1 MSTFEGRARSA
12 WATQPPE
19 AALEREGAIHQRMSE
34 LARGL
39 AAAKREIAADKREI
53 KRLLA
58 DLAAAK
64 ATSGGKDTNVSDAV
78 AAAAVEKLKRIQEQ
92 KRSRRRRRRE
102 RLKATTGAAAEPARG
117 GTGAAN
123 AADEDRDTPMEFA
136 DSEEPGCDE
145 EAERAAVP
153 LVELDQA
160 AADSNCGKSAVTG
173 AGEVGT
179 LVPAVPTAEV
189 EPEVMEEDDED
200 GDDDFKVGDVVVYC
214 GVRNE
219 WADDDFV
226 EPGDVGSVIGPS
238 YDDDEDWWVPVK
250 FPHSEIDCR
259 GGCLRLYTEGKQKAI
274 EDGLQ
279 PKRLYSDIDHTGESP
294 GPPESKKA
302 QQARQDH
309 GQADGGHE
317 AKSQDYG
324 TRFVNGN
331 KGVG

>member
-19 AALEREGAIHQRMSE
+19 AALEREGAIYQRAGE

-39 AAAKREIAADKREI
+39 AAAKREIAANKREI

-102 RLKATTGAAAEPARG
+102 RLKATTGAAVD
-117 GTGAAN
+117 
-123 AADEDRDTPMEFA
+123 ADTLMESA
-136 DSEEPGCDE
+136 GCDE
-145 EAERAAVP
+145 EAEQAAAP
-153 LVELDQA
+153 LAELDQA
-160 AADSNCGKSAVTG
+160 TAAGSHGDVSPAMVAGTG
-173 AGEVGT
+173 DVGFVSMTPVEVEVLEEGEV
-179 LVPAVPTAEV
+179 E
-189 EPEVMEEDDED
+189 
-200 GDDDFKVGDVVVYC
+200 FKKGEVVVLC
-214 GVRNE
+214 VEREE
-219 WADDDFV
+219 WEGEVLV
-226 EPGDVGSVIGPS
+226 EPGAVGTVLGPAEGGNRDVLV
-238 YDDDEDWWVPVK
+238 E
-250 FPHSEIDCR
+250 FPHLEINCYHYQ
-259 GGCLRLYTEGKQKAI
+259 LRLHTENEQKAI
-274 EDGLQ
+274 TDGLP
-279 PKRLYSDIDHTGESP
+279 PKRLWSAIDHTGESP
-294 GPPESKKA
+294 GPPESKKV
-302 QQARQDH
+302 QGRQDH
-309 GQADGGHE
+309 GKADGGHE